1 MKIQLGSTKQK
12 PFRSSFAL
20 IYTREKEKR
29 PPIRQYFR
37 QIITSN
43 KNGCRQNLDPP
54 SGPPPSGP
62 PSGPLNF
69 FSEKKINLSYT
80 QCVCYMPLL
89 LSQFS
94 FLQFSVQLERRC
106 SPLCHT
112 FPSPRLVLTRGNQ
125 ELFSDHLL
133 G

>member
-43 KNGCRQNLDPP
+43 KNGCRQNLDPLLDPP
-54 SGPPPSGP
+54 SGPPYGP

-69 FSEKKINLSYT
+69 FSENEKEK
-80 QCVCYMPLL
+80 
-89 LSQFS
+89 
-94 FLQFSVQLERRC
+94 
-106 SPLCHT
+106 
-112 FPSPRLVLTRGNQ
+112 
-125 ELFSDHLL
+125 
-133 G
+133 